1 MSVLTARERQRLDAH
16 GYLPLEGIVEPERV
30 RVMRARLEE
39 LHAAAERAG
48 GRLRVAKNLI
58 EEGLF
63 DAAWRHPRILAAVAQ
78 VLDDGCRLL
87 AVGSLSTR
95 PAHGQQALHVDWGG
109 PVPPGV
115 WYACHVICPLVDF
128 TSENGATRV
137 IPGSHRNPGLVK
149 GKGKSAM
156 GFAGPDK
163 PHPLQRQLIG
173 SAGTVFVLN
182 IHCVHS
188 GMLNRS
194 AGPRL
199 AIFTHFSRRDSPLLQ
214 VNPHPDPSPAT
225 LARHDA
231 DVRAML
237 VG

>member
-1 MSVLTARERQRLDAH
+1 MDVLSATERRRLDAD
-16 GYLPLEGIVEPERV
+16 GYLSLGVIVEPGRV
-30 RVMRARLEE
+30 RAMRARLEE
-39 LHAAAERAG
+39 LHAATEQAG
-48 GRLRVAKNLI
+48 ARFQVGKNLI
-58 EEGLF
+58 EEELF
-63 DAAWRHPRILAAVAQ
+63 DPAWRHPRILAAVAQ
-78 VLDDGCRLL
+78 VLGDGYRLL

-109 PVPPGV
+109 KIPPGV

-128 TSENGATRV
+128 TAENGATRV

-149 GKGKSAM
+149 GKGKGAM
-156 GFAGPDK
+156 GFADSDK
-163 PHPLQRQLIG
+163 PHPLQRQLTG
-173 SAGTVFVLN
+173 PAGTVFVLN

-194 AGPRL
+194 SEPRL
-199 AIFTHFSRRDSPLLQ
+199 ALFSHFSRRDSPLLLAT
-214 VNPHPDPSPAT
+214 PHPDPGPET

-231 DVRAML
+231 EVRAML